1 MVDFKLISLKLRNN
15 NIFPNTSFDFL
26 DEEDKPNKPYSTVII
41 GANGTGKSNLLR
53 IIVLLF
59 EELNSLKEKD
69 VRTNKVDG
77 SFELKYKVNGYT
89 YLIKYGQID
98 VDSEISNTTRTE
110 KKVQA
115 YCNDQPINFKAV
127 ELPVCILTLSNTITD
142 KFPLD
147 NEDFNIYNYLGVR
160 ANSNTARTTTFINKT
175 IDLLYQTLPNEEV
188 LPNLAKALNFLN
200 YDKNLFISYYPR
212 YKQTFFTGDLTQETF
227 IDFFQHFWNYTR
239 RSKHNPPWSINKF
252 KAIYDKT
259 PFEIP
264 KLVNLCNKIC
274 KYLEPEFEGSRTTL
288 FYIDVFINQFSNDEL
303 LQLRTLHSLD
313 ILSYPYIGFN
323 KGDKYFELQHTS
335 SGEYHFISGII
346 GLLAKITDNSLIIID
361 EPENSLHPNWQMKYI
376 GFIKSIFSQY
386 KSCHF
391 IIASHS
397 HFMVSDL
404 EPKSSFILGLVRNQ
418 ERRTEAISIP
428 TNTYGWSAEEILLK
442 IFQVSSTRNYYLSE
456 KLETIFELISKEPS
470 KKIVIELREKVADLK
485 KIDFSGLSKEDPM
498 KDVINSLL
506 KKFSNG

>member
-1 MVDFKLISLKLRNN
+1 MEDFKLVSLKLRNN

-26 DEEDKPNKPYSTVII
+26 DKDDKPTIPYSTVII

-53 IIVLLF
+53 IVVLLF
-59 EELNSLKEKD
+59 EELNSLKEYD
-69 VRTNKVDG
+69 FRTNKVDG
-77 SFELKYKVNGYT
+77 SFELKYKLNGSI
-89 YLIKYGQID
+89 YLFKYGLID
-98 VDSEISNTTRTE
+98 IKSDISNNIGKE
-110 KKVQA
+110 KKVQV
-115 YCNDQPINFKAV
+115 YCNDQPIIFKAV
-127 ELPVCILTLSNTITD
+127 ELPGCILTLSNTITD

-147 NEDFNIYNYLGVR
+147 NEDFKIYNYLGVR

-175 IDLLYQTLPNEEV
+175 IDLLYSTLPNDEV
-188 LPNLAKALNFLN
+188 LPNLAKALAFLN

-212 YKQTFFTGDLTQETF
+212 YKHTFFTGELSDETF
-227 IDFFQHFWNYTR
+227 IDFFKHFWNYTR
-239 RSKHNPPWSINKF
+239 RSEDNPPWSINKF
-252 KAIYDKT
+252 NSIYNESPK
-259 PFEIP
+259 EIS

-288 FYIDVFINQFSNDEL
+288 FYIDVFINQFSNEEL

-323 KGDKYFELQHTS
+323 KGNKYFELQNTS

-346 GLLAKITDNSLIIID
+346 GLLAKITQNSLIIID

-376 GFIKSIFSQY
+376 GFIKSIFSEY

-391 IIASHS
+391 LIASHS

-404 EPKSSFILGLVRNQ
+404 EPKSSFILGLIRN
-418 ERRTEAISIP
+418 EEKRTEAISIA

-442 IFQVSSTRNYYLSE
+442 IFQVSSTRNYYLTE

-470 KKIVIELREKVADLK
+470 KEIVIKLKERIADLR
-485 KIDFSGLSKEDPM
+485 KIDFTGLSKEDPM
-498 KDVINSLL
+498 KDVIHSLL

>member
-1 MVDFKLISLKLRNN
+1 MKDFKLLSLRLRNN
-15 NIFPNTSFDFL
+15 NIFPNTTFDFL
-26 DEEDKPNKPYSTVII
+26 DVIDKPALPYSTVII
-41 GANGTGKSNLLR
+41 GANGTGKSNLLK
-53 IIVLLF
+53 IVVLLF
-59 EELNSLKEKD
+59 EELNSLKEYD

-77 SFELKYKVNGYT
+77 AFELKYRLNESIYLFKNG
-89 YLIKYGQID
+89 LIDAELDKPNI
-98 VDSEISNTTRTE
+98 TRNE
-110 KKVQA
+110 KKVQV
-115 YCNDQPINFKAV
+115 YCNDQPITFKTV
-127 ELPVCILTLSNTITD
+127 ELPGCILTLSNTITD

-147 NEDFNIYNYLGVR
+147 NDDFKIYNYLGVR

-200 YDKNLFISYYPR
+200 YDRNLFISYYPR
-212 YKQTFFTGDLTQETF
+212 YKHTFFTGSLTDETF
-227 IDFFQHFWNYTR
+227 IDFFKHFWNYTR
-239 RSKHNPPWSINKF
+239 RNKENPPWSLNKF
-252 KAIYDKT
+252 NSIYDNN
-259 PFEIP
+259 PNEIS
-264 KLVNLCNKIC
+264 KLVKLCNKIC
-274 KYLEPEFEGSRTTL
+274 KYLEPEFEGSRTTI
-288 FYIDVFINQFSNDEL
+288 FYIDVFVNQFSNEEL

-346 GLLAKITDNSLIIID
+346 ALLAKITQNSLIIID

-391 IIASHS
+391 LIASHS

-404 EPKSSFILGLVRNQ
+404 EPKSSFILGLTRN
-418 ERRTEAISIP
+418 ENKRTESISIP

-442 IFQVSSTRNYYLSE
+442 IFQVSSTRNYYLTE
-456 KLETIFELISKEPS
+456 KLESIFELISKEPS
-470 KKIVIELREKVADLK
+470 KEIVSKLKEKITDLR